1 MVYLIKYESLAK
13 NGMLTDRQIE
23 KVVIIGRQNDLNGCN
38 VLLHYYTITLL
49 KAKFGCIKG
58 LPNVILLRN
67 DTLSWYARFVR
78 HWLLTIYNVDKRFTA
93 CYLSSCNVKSG
104 KMTNF
109 KNRLFWG
116 AKGQKTAMGAQNE
129 RKTSDVIVVSHVQAE
144 FSLNK
149 RSNELSFFSMRIP
162 R

>member
-49 KAKFGCIKG
+49 KAKFGYIKG

-67 DTLSWYARFVR
+67 DTLS
-78 HWLLTIYNVDKRFTA
+78 
-93 CYLSSCNVKSG
+93 
-104 KMTNF
+104 
-109 KNRLFWG
+109 
-116 AKGQKTAMGAQNE
+116 
-129 RKTSDVIVVSHVQAE
+129 
-144 FSLNK
+144 
-149 RSNELSFFSMRIP
+149 
-162 R
+162 